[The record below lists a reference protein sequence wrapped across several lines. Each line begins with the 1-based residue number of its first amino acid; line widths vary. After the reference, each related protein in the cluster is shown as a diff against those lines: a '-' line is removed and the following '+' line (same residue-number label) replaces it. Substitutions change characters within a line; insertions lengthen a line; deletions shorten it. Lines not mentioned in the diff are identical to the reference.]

1 MLKQIPTILLVTLV
15 TILIWVFAEAET
27 LRTRE
32 VPIQLEFAPDPR
44 GEKALDLRS
53 HPDSVSG
60 GVQVVRGSVT
70 LEGAS
75 AAVDAAERILR
86 RPLRFDPSLENVGIT
101 LGVEQSLDLQAL
113 VRAHHDLS
121 GVSSTIKKVEP
132 SHLTLVV
139 DQLATREIDVRVE
152 VPAGDVEGIPEAKP
166 SRVRLRLPTS
176 RADSLASTIS
186 ARAIV
191 DPVTVQ
197 RLVPGRRETIA
208 SVRLEVPQSLAGER
222 EVHFDPPTVE
232 VSLTLRSRTPTSK
245 PQGVPVQLVLA
256 GVEQN
261 AWDITL
267 NPNDQF
273 IPDVTA
279 TGPADIIRQIDDRT
293 LPIVALLPLT
303 FQELESGTVTSKD
316 VTFST
321 MPPTGAA
328 LTFDA
333 PHRTVTFTVKRRGQR
348 Q

>member
-15 TILIWVFAEAET
+15 TVLIWVFAEAET

-32 VPIQLEFAPDPR
+32 VPIQLEFTQDPR
-44 GEKALDLRS
+44 GEKALDIRS
-53 HPDSVSG
+53 RTEPGAG
-60 GVQVVRGSVT
+60 GIQVLRGSVT

-75 AAVDAAERILR
+75 AAVDEAERILR
-86 RPLRFDPSLENVGIT
+86 RPLRFDPALENISVT
-101 LGVEQSLDLQAL
+101 TGVEQSLDLQAL
-113 VRAHHDLS
+113 IRAHHDLS
-121 GVSSTIKKVEP
+121 AVSSTIKKVEP
-132 SHLTLVV
+132 SHMTLVV
-139 DQLATREIDVRVE
+139 DQLATREVDVRVE
-152 VPAGDVEGIPEAKP
+152 VPAGDVEGVPEAKP
-166 SRVRLRLPTS
+166 ARVRLRLPTS
-176 RADSLASTIS
+176 RAENLMPNVA
-186 ARAIV
+186 ARAVV

-208 SVRLEVPQSLAGER
+208 NVRLEVPPSLAGER
-222 EVHFDPPTVE
+222 DIHFDPPTVE

-267 NPNDQF
+267 SPNDQF

-279 TGPADIIRQIDDRT
+279 TGPADVIRQIDDRT

-303 FQELESGTVTSKD
+303 FRELESGVTSKD

-321 MPPTGAA
+321 MPPSGAA